1 MRSINKIIIH
11 TSYTPAGREHDVED
25 IRAWHK
31 AKGWKDV
38 GYHYVIKLD
47 GTIEQGRSLD
57 NIGAHT
63 RGHNQGSIGV
73 CYIGGMSANDRTPED
88 TRTKE
93 QKTALKQLVAAL
105 DVVFGGT
112 LTVHGHNE
120 FSNKPCPCF
129 DVGKEFTDYR

>member
-1 MRSINKIIIH
+1 MRNINKIILH

-38 GYHYVIKLD
+38 GYHYIIKID
-47 GTIEQGRSLD
+47 GTIEQGRPLD
-57 NIGAHT
+57 NIGAHCS
-63 RGHNQGSIGV
+63 GQNQGSIGI

-88 TRTKE
+88 TRTE
-93 QKTALKQLVAAL
+93 AQKTALRNLIHYL
-105 DVVFGGT
+105 DLVFGG

-129 DVGKEFTDYR
+129 NVSEEYLAYR